1 MIKLLE
7 SYILKKNGHI
17 SLTGSACNQTA
28 AVCNASASLYH
39 QNEQRRALTH
49 SAHSVQMITDK
60 TIKINL
66 VYRTEQNRTD

>member
-49 SAHSVQMITDK
+49 SVQMITDK